1 MKVAVYPGSFAP
13 ITNGHMDVLNRACR
27 IFDKVI
33 VLVAVNPNKKE
44 RFSAADRVKMIQE
57 AVKGNDQVEV
67 YSYDGSTVEFVRTH
81 GAKHII
87 RGLRAVTDFD
97 YEYQLASAYDYADSS
112 IDTVFL
118 MAKSEKTFIN
128 SSMIV
133 SMFESGID
141 ISKLVPESVVKYL
154 KSRKN

>member
-97 YEYQLASAYDYADSS
+97 YEFSLMEANKYIDPSIESVFFMASKDYSFISSSAIDS
-112 IDTVFL
+112 
-118 MAKSEKTFIN
+118 MYKSG
-128 SSMIV
+128 V
-133 SMFESGID
+133 D
-141 ISKLVPESVVKYL
+141 ISKLVPDSVIKMY
-154 KSRKN
+154 KKR